1 MFRILLA
8 VLMTIAACLP
18 PSMCTC
24 IHAFCS
30 ETSTKDASAAG
41 PSISKTKSCGCTDE
55 PVSNEVTSE
64 SNGIEL
70 TRNHHGHSNSG
81 HQHSTQCNITQN
93 GTGFVVAQQ
102 FDAILYVSVQVV
114 DVLPLV
120 SAQLSV
126 SHFVAVDCVDKP
138 IFVLVCSYLV

>member
-8 VLMTIAACLP
+8 MLMTIAACLP

-30 ETSTKDASAAG
+30 ETSTKDAGAAG
-41 PSISKTKSCGCTDE
+41 PSIASMKSCGCTDE
-55 PVSNEVTSE
+55 PVSSEVTSE
-64 SNGIEL
+64 FNGIEL
-70 TRNHHGHSNSG
+70 THNHNGHSNSG

-93 GTGFVVAQQ
+93 GTGFVIAQQ
-102 FDAILYVSVQVV
+102 FDAIQYVSVQVV
-114 DVLPLV
+114 DVLTLV
-120 SAQLSV
+120 IAQLSV
-126 SHFVAVDCVDKP
+126 IHFVTVDCVDKP